1 MKYFTALRGIL
12 LALTLLSAPIAS
24 FAASPAEAAAKS
36 SASATSQKNESGV
49 NINTANVEELAST
62 LAGVGPK
69 LAQAIID
76 YREANGVFADKA
88 QLMQVKGI
96 GDSVFNKNK
105 AKISL

>member
-36 SASATSQKNESGV
+36 SAPATSQKSEAGV
-49 NINTANVEELAST
+49 NINTASAEELAST
-62 LAGVGPK
+62 LVGVGPK

-76 YREANGVFADKA
+76 YREANGVFGDKA
-88 QLMQVKGI
+88 QLMEVKGI

-105 AKISL
+105 IRISL